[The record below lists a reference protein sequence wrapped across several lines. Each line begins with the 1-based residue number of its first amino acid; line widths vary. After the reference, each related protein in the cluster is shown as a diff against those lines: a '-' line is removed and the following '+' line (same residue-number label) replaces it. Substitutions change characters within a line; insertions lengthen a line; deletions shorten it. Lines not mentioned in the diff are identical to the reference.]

1 MLNYLLLTEADT
13 QQALAGYLRQQ
24 RKQLKLSRHALAER
38 STVPA
43 STIKKFELSGQISLR
58 QFLLLWESLD
68 DLRRIYALT
77 QAEQTPEPVPQTI
90 EDVLRQ

>member
-1 MLNYLLLTEADT
+1 MHNYLLLTEADT
-13 QQALAGYLRQQ
+13 QQALAAYLRQQ
-24 RKQLKLSRHALAER
+24 RKQLKLSRNALAER

-58 QFLLLWESLD
+58 QFLLIWESLD

-77 QAEQTPEPVPQTI
+77 QTEQIAEPIPQTI
-90 EDVLRQ
+90 EDVLRR

>member
-1 MLNYLLLTEADT
+1 MHNYLLLTEADT
-13 QQALAGYLRQQ
+13 QQALAAYLRQQ
-24 RKQLKLSRHALAER
+24 RKQLKLSRNALAER

-77 QAEQTPEPVPQTI
+77 QTEQAAEPIPQTI